1 MQNNIYSHYRNE
13 KSCVGSK
20 YLYNSFVCLKNF
32 EVQTFLIVLLITH
45 RDYSGVRE
53 NQEGSKQKN

>member
-20 YLYNSFVCLKNF
+20 YLYNSFECLKNF

-45 RDYSGVRE
+45 REYSGVRE
-53 NQEGSKQKN
+53 S